1 MSNDENKQ
9 EEEDPEL
16 SNSQES
22 TTSFPSKASIEKDGE
37 LTTKEPAEERKV
49 VVVKPS
55 EVEYKKENNSSTG
68 EQNKEEEREGE
79 QSVAAARAK
88 EAGQSFIE
96 TIKSLGKKAMTK
108 AEEKTKELK
117 DKSIEAT
124 DIGAQSTQT
133 NARDIQALGI
143 HADNVVL
150 VYERIMFEIEREDY
164 ETQENLLTGYKKL
177 LEEQVNVID
186 SKLRIAKRLKNIQ
199 NNTYTRITT
208 NTRSV

>member
-22 TTSFPSKASIEKDGE
+22 ITSFPSKASIEKDGE

-55 EVEYKKENNSSTG
+55 EARYKENNSSTG
-68 EQNKEEEREGE
+68 EQNKEGEGEGE
-79 QSVAAARAK
+79 QSVTAAKAK

-124 DIGAQSTQT
+124 DIGTHT

-164 ETQENLLTGYKKL
+164 ETQKNLLTGYKKL

-186 SKLRIAKRLKNIQ
+186 SKLSLVKRLKDI
-199 NNTYTRITT
+199 
-208 NTRSV
+208 SK

>member
-9 EEEDPEL
+9 EEENPEL

-37 LTTKEPAEERKV
+37 LTAKEPAKERRV

-55 EVEYKKENNSSTG
+55 EVEYKRENNQTEHSSAR
-68 EQNKEEEREGE
+68 EQNKEEGEEGEEGE
-79 QSVAAARAK
+79 QSVAAAKAK

-124 DIGAQSTQT
+124 DIGTQT
-133 NARDIQALGI
+133 DARDIQALGI

-164 ETQENLLTGYKKL
+164 ETQKNLLTGYKKL
-177 LEEQVNVID
+177 LEEQANVID
-186 SKLRIAKRLKNIQ
+186 SKLSLVKRLKDI
-199 NNTYTRITT
+199 
-208 NTRSV
+208 SK

>member
-1 MSNDENKQ
+1 MSNDENTQ
-9 EEEDPEL
+9 EEENPEL

-22 TTSFPSKASIEKDGE
+22 TTSFPSKTSIEKDGE
-37 LTTKEPAEERKV
+37 LTAKEPAKERRV

-55 EVEYKKENNSSTG
+55 EGEYKKENNQIEYSSAR
-68 EQNKEEEREGE
+68 EQNKEEGEEGE
-79 QSVAAARAK
+79 QSVAAAKAK

-108 AEEKTKELK
+108 TEEKTKELK

-124 DIGAQSTQT
+124 DIGTQT
-133 NARDIQALGI
+133 DARNIQALGI
-143 HADNVVL
+143 HTDNVVL

-164 ETQENLLTGYKKL
+164 ETQKNLLTGYKKL

-186 SKLRIAKRLKNIQ
+186 SKLSLVKRLKDI
-199 NNTYTRITT
+199 
-208 NTRSV
+208 SK

>member
-9 EEEDPEL
+9 EEENPEL

-37 LTTKEPAEERKV
+37 LTAKEPAEERRV

-55 EVEYKKENNSSTG
+55 ESEYKKENNQIEYSSAR
-68 EQNKEEEREGE
+68 EQNKEEGEEGE
-79 QSVAAARAK
+79 QSVAAAKAK

-108 AEEKTKELK
+108 AEEKTKELE

-124 DIGAQSTQT
+124 DIGTQT

-150 VYERIMFEIEREDY
+150 VYEKIMFEIEREDY
-164 ETQENLLTGYKKL
+164 KTQEKLLTGYKKL

-186 SKLRIAKRLKNIQ
+186 SKLRIAKRLKNI
-199 NNTYTRITT
+199 
-208 NTRSV
+208 SK

>member
-22 TTSFPSKASIEKDGE
+22 ITSFPSKASIEKDGE

-55 EVEYKKENNSSTG
+55 EVEYKENNQIENSSTR
-68 EQNKEEEREGE
+68 EQNKEKGEGE
-79 QSVAAARAK
+79 QSAAAAK
-88 EAGQSFIE
+88 AKKAGQSFIE
-96 TIKSLGKKAMTK
+96 MIKSLGKKAVTK
-108 AEEKTKELK
+108 TEERTKELK
-117 DKSIEAT
+117 DKSIET
-124 DIGAQSTQT
+124 IDMGTQT

-150 VYERIMFEIEREDY
+150 VYEKIMFEIAREDY
-164 ETQENLLTGYKKL
+164 KTQEKLLAGYKKL

-186 SKLRIAKRLKNIQ
+186 SKLRIAKRLKNI
-199 NNTYTRITT
+199 
-208 NTRSV
+208 SK